1 MIHVLDQ
8 AMVTTVNNN
17 FLMTFSLLLSKPRK
31 WNVSNYLVVEIL
43 QRSPHPNSL
52 PVSIMW
58 ESGIL
63 SQFKEL
69 IACEVPIVLIFM
81 TEYM

>member
-31 WNVSNYLVVEIL
+31 WNVSNYLVAEIL
-43 QRSPHPNSL
+43 QLSPHPSSL

-69 IACEVPIVLIFM
+69 LACEVPIVLIFM